1 MNFLERKELKCNFFW
16 GGVENIG
23 CNLWKLIE
31 DMQAFEHT
39 S

>member
-1 MNFLERKELKCNFFW
+1 MNFLERKELKCNL